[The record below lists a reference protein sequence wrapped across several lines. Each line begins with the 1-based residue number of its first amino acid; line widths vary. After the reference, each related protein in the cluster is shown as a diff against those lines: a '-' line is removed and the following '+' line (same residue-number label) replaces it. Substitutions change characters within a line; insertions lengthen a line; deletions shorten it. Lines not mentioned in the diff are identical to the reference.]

1 MRVSCKFRVRIAL
14 YFEWPSAGGQPLMV
28 FIDTYTRRDRSRWH
42 QRLGRFSFGVQEAS
56 TTHSARAS
64 RRETLTQSEQQ
75 PACTSGSRQ
84 GRHLMLSFGPRSA
97 VRCKWRSVDA
107 LLGEVGPAK
116 EAIRAVALLLANN
129 PKLASTLANGTPVN
143 VVQER
148 PGHSRSAS
156 RWTLTVTFYPECR
169 LQPHR

>member
-28 FIDTYTRRDRSRWH
+28 FIDTSTRRDRSRLH
-42 QRLGRFSFGVQEAS
+42 QRLGRFSFWGS
-56 TTHSARAS
+56 GS
-64 RRETLTQSEQQ
+64 
-75 PACTSGSRQ
+75 TSGSRQ

-97 VRCKWRSVDA
+97 MRCMWRSVDA

-116 EAIRAVALLLANN
+116 EAIRAVALLPANN